1 MTSYISLADAF
12 DQWRELSAG
21 IPSDD
26 FPMLSESWND
36 YTDALARDGELTALQ
51 YHYCP
56 AYDDPMPGYG
66 SRFDPLSDDRDFILS
81 AMGITMSCVRTESR
95 KDADDWDASAS
106 HWRVTLRHNGK
117 RMSFAYSMGAAHT
130 GEPERDDCLNAVL
143 RDAEFA
149 AGDFADFCSE
159 LGYDEDSRKAYRQ
172 FLACKRIAASVARLF
187 TSREQEELRELFES
201 F

>member
-1 MTSYISLADAF
+1 MARYISLSAAF

-21 IPSDD
+21 IPSNDL
-26 FPMLSESWND
+26 PMLAESWNE
-36 YTDALARDGELTALQ
+36 YTDSLAKDGELTALQ

-66 SRFDPLSDDRDFILS
+66 SRFDPLADDRDFILD
-81 AMGITMSCVRTESR
+81 AMNVTISSKPTDSR
-95 KDADDWDASAS
+95 QNASEWDASAS

-117 RMSFAYSMGAAHT
+117 RMTFSYSMGAAHT
-130 GEPERDDCLNAVL
+130 GEPQRDDCLNAVL
-143 RDAEFA
+143 RDAEY
-149 AGDFADFCSE
+149 AGDDFAGFCDS
-159 LGYDEDSRKAYRQ
+159 LGYDQDSRKAYRTYQ
-172 FLACKRIAASVARLF
+172 ACRRIAASVARLF